1 MTATDRRTRI
11 YVLECRVCAKPSGA
25 GRYFCASCGI
35 LNTADAKPADAAYAA
50 SPRSRLAA
58 FLLDYLIIWL
68 TAGVGWLLWL
78 AIVARRGQSPGKALL
93 GLRVTD
99 RTGRAASA
107 RLVWLREFGWDAAVG
122 TLLLVVLLLLGAV
135 AHSLGDL
142 LELWF
147 WLTVLFWLVSFGD
160 AARLLRDADR
170 QSWHDRALGT
180 LVVGGR

>member
-1 MTATDRRTRI
+1 MTATDSRPRI
-11 YVLECRVCAKPSGA
+11 YVLECRVCAQPSGA

-35 LNTADAKPADAAYAA
+35 LNTAESNAAYAA
-50 SPRSRLAA
+50 SPRARLAA

-93 GLRVTD
+93 GLRVCD

-122 TLLLVVLLLLGAV
+122 TVLLVVLLLLGAV
-135 AHSLGDL
+135 ARSVGDV

-170 QSWHDRALGT
+170 QSWHDRVLGT